1 MTAQSPSH
9 RGFSLIE
16 VTLAVS
22 VIAFALVSL
31 LGLVPLGLTN
41 SRACQSETRAAELA
55 HTVFATIAAEPFTAA
70 PCFSRSEKVLDFGK
84 LGSEGAEA
92 KPVLLYASYDARRA
106 FPLIMRGPEVPPE
119 MSGNLEIYRLELHS
133 EPDPVPGTVPPKAFG
148 STVRLQIFLSREHS
162 PVYATS
168 TYIGSFR
175 KNGILVEAQP

>member
-9 RGFSLIE
+9 RGFSLVE

-84 LGSEGAEA
+84 LIASGPTAE
-92 KPVLLYASYDARRA
+92 VLRDEQVIKAYL
-106 FPLIMRGPEVPPE
+106 
-119 MSGNLEIYRLELHS
+119 
-133 EPDPVPGTVPPKAFG
+133 GT
-148 STVRLQIFLSREHS
+148 E
-162 PVYATS
+162 
-168 TYIGSFR
+168 
-175 KNGILVEAQP
+175 E